1 MFLLSKFKISL
12 SRLFIPVISGFNNL
26 ESNFTF
32 SSVSF
37 SKIDLFASKKL
48 WMSSLNCLTSLLKSI
63 SLSLGTFF
71 NSPDCNFFKI
81 AKLSLLFISFF
92 NSETF
97 ANSSGG

>member
-1 MFLLSKFKISL
+1 
-12 SRLFIPVISGFNNL
+12 
-26 ESNFTF
+26 
-32 SSVSF
+32 
-37 SKIDLFASKKL
+37 
-48 WMSSLNCLTSLLKSI
+48 MSSLNCLTSLLKSI

-81 AKLSLLFISFF
+81 VKLSLLFISFF